1 MSHCYC
7 RIISEKHSRC
17 NTMLHNLTSEIQTKL
32 ILTSQKKYNRTG
44 GPHCSKGFSHTWHS
58 VLSSYSEYFADQIL
72 TCDYKCEIWVSN
84 VSKPTSQILTSCFTL
99 VALAAQNQIWWQWR
113 WHWQRVF
120 SVAGAIMGKGVIGS
134 TVFAG
139 LGKLKLQ
146 IESARKSTQT
156 DKVICSPTD
165 GVQER

>member
-1 MSHCYC
+1 MQKSYSQGPWVIQQQCLHMSHCYC

-44 GPHCSKGFSHTWHS
+44 GPHCSKGFSKTWHS

-84 VSKPTSQILTSCFTL
+84 VSKPHISDLDLLF
-99 VALAAQNQIWWQWR
+99 
-113 WHWQRVF
+113 H
-120 SVAGAIMGKGVIGS
+120 IGS
-134 TVFAG
+134 TSSS
-139 LGKLKLQ
+139 
-146 IESARKSTQT
+146 ESDLVAV
-156 DKVICSPTD
+156 KVTSAE
-165 GVQER
+165 GVQCCWCNHG